1 MRGRPGLLGCSQDV
15 DRGALGATSHTVEET
30 SLSFCITQG
39 PWGPLRT
46 WTEVPCGQRP
56 HTGHWDP
63 LRTWTEVRWGR
74 RPHTAEETSVF
85 LYQISHFYEIFCINQ
100 VSNLKLH
107 QAQVETWSQEQRD
120 RCSRDPPSLDRR
132 LPRAAL
138 QLSSGV
144 APGPSTQRW
153 GLPAGGGCSRA
164 PGASLPLP
172 AVQGACLLLPA
183 APPSTRPASPSPWNW

>member
-1 MRGRPGLLGCSQDV
+1 MLPGRGQRCAGGDVPHSGRNVPVFLYHPGPLGPSQDV
-15 DRGALGATSHTVEET
+15 DRGALGATSPH
-30 SLSFCITQG
+30 
-39 PWGPLRT
+39 RRRN
-46 WTEVPCGQRP
+46 VP
-56 HTGHWDP
+56 
-63 LRTWTEVRWGR
+63 
-74 RPHTAEETSVF
+74 VF

-107 QAQVETWSQEQRD
+107 QAQVEIWSQEQRD
-120 RCSRDPPSLDRR
+120 RCSRGHPPLDRR

-153 GLPAGGGCSRA
+153 GLPAGGSCSRA
-164 PGASLPLP
+164 PGARLPLP